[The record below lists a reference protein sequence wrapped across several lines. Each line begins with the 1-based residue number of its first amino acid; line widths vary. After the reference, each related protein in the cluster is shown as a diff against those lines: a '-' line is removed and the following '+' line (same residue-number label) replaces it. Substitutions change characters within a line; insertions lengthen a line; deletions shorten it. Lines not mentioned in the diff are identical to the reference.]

1 MPFHSWANSADGENC
16 RLKVTPQEDEKNYM
30 VLGNSFNNSIAIQ
43 EKLVHDL
50 LNLKDELDTKET
62 NFFLS
67 SLLTGKL

>member
-1 MPFHSWANSADGENC
+1 
-16 RLKVTPQEDEKNYM
+16 M